1 MVHADLCDA
10 CRLPAH
16 SGSTRAAHSVLA
28 GWQPT
33 RVSPS
38 TESVERNSRNAQTR
52 SHFHRPVNARMAA
65 STGWFS
71 CLAAQCLGDL
81 TVFLLTLRRR
91 RVFPY
96 IICSFCLMYATSQ
109 RVADA
114 PFANPTHHTTMLL
127 TSCNT
132 VMYCFSLRYCLNAT
146 RSGRAACA

>member
-1 MVHADLCDA
+1 MLIFAMFADCLQIPVRLEQRIACSLVGNLHGSAPPPSQWNTTHA
-10 CRLPAH
+10 
-16 SGSTRAAHSVLA
+16 TM
-28 GWQPT
+28 
-33 RVSPS
+33 
-38 TESVERNSRNAQTR
+38 QTR

-71 CLAAQCLGDL
+71 CLAARCLGDL

-91 RVFPY
+91 QVLPC
-96 IICSFCLMYATSQ
+96 ILCSCCLMYATSQ

-132 VMYCFSLRYCLNAT
+132 IMYCFSSRYCRNAT
-146 RSGRAACA
+146 RSGRAARA